1 MDKDADGLSR
11 NPMSIEESE
20 KWCTKEINTE
30 NVKILMTS
38 PKEIACSG
46 ISIKEWVEKI
56 RVKRIENVD
65 LIEKQKGD
73 SVVGPVYKAVAIGTR
88 PKKRS
93 MGEVRSEVKSSFTTI
108 FETENYRG
116 WDIEEEN

>member
-1 MDKDADGLSR
+1 MNKDADGLSR
-11 NPMSIEESE
+11 NPVSIEESV

-30 NVKILMTS
+30 NVKILMMS

-46 ISIKEWVEKI
+46 ISIKELEWVEKI
-56 RVKRIENVD
+56 GVKRIENVD

-88 PKKRS
+88 PKKEVW
-93 MGEVRSEVKSSFTTI
+93 GEVRS
-108 FETENYRG
+108 
-116 WDIEEEN
+116 